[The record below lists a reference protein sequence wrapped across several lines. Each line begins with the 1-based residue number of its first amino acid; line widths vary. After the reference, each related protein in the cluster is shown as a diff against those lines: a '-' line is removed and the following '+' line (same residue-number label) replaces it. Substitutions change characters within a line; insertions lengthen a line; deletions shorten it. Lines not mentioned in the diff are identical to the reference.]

1 MPNRKSI
8 MMSGTVCALAGVVYA
23 APADAQFLSN
33 IGGTYLRGDLG
44 WSWAKDAQIVDKN
57 FGLDGF
63 IFNSS
68 GTGPGVVNDIGSSYV
83 LGIGMGVRLAPQ
95 FRGDIVYS
103 YRGGY
108 ELDDT
113 DQLGDT
119 FSGDVK
125 SHSVMANLYWD
136 IPFQMASFQP
146 FVGAGL
152 GWAGNHMKDVSTADG
167 GTFLLPEGET
177 SNFAWQAM
185 GGVSFAVSQRAAVDV
200 FYRYFDGGKLQVEEG
215 TARFDDG
222 TSAGPYTGARGELKA
237 HEIML
242 SLRWTLGQ

>member
-1 MPNRKSI
+1 MQNRSSLL
-8 MMSGTVCALAGVVYA
+8 MLGAVCTLIGVA
-23 APADAQFLSN
+23 HAPPADAQFLSL
-33 IGGTYLRGDLG
+33 GETYLRGDLG
-44 WSWAKDAQIVDKN
+44 FSWAKDAEIVDKN

-63 IFNSS
+63 IFDSS

-95 FRGDIVYS
+95 FRGDVVYS

-113 DQLGDT
+113 DQFGDS

-136 IPFQMASFQP
+136 IPLQMASFQP
-146 FVGAGL
+146 FVGGGI
-152 GWAGNHMKDVSTADG
+152 GWAGNHMKDISTTDG

-185 GGVSFAVSQRAAVDV
+185 AGVSFAVSQQAAVDV

-215 TARFDDG
+215 PVLFDDG
-222 TSAGPYTGARGELKA
+222 TPAGPYTGARGELNA
-237 HEIML
+237 HELML
-242 SLRWTLGQ
+242 SLRWTLGP

>member
-1 MPNRKSI
+1 MPNRNSI
-8 MMSGTVCALAGVVYA
+8 MMLGAVCTLIGVVHA
-23 APADAQFLSN
+23 APADAQFLN
-33 IGGTYLRGDLG
+33 EVYLRGDLG
-44 WSWAKDAQIVDKN
+44 WSWARDAEIVDKN

-63 IFNSS
+63 IFDSA

-83 LGIGMGVRLAPQ
+83 LGIGMGTRFSPM

-108 ELDDT
+108 ELDDF
-113 DQLGDT
+113 DQFGDSFT
-119 FSGDVK
+119 GDIE
-125 SHSVMANLYWD
+125 SHSVMANAYWD
-136 IPFQMASFQP
+136 IPLQMTGFQP
-146 FVGAGL
+146 FIGAGV

-167 GTFLLPEGET
+167 GVFLLPEGET

-185 GGVSFAVSQRAAVDV
+185 GGVSFTVSPQATVDV

-215 TARFDDG
+215 TVLFDDG
-222 TSAGPYTGARGELKA
+222 TSAGPYTGARGELTA